1 MAGRVTPVLLC
12 GGSGTRLWPLSTDSS
27 PKQLLALTGPETML
41 QLTAARVPPGD
52 LFAEPLVVA
61 AAALA
66 DSVEGQLASRAT
78 LILEPSARNTA
89 PAAALA
95 ALTAEPGDLLLVM
108 PSDHLIADVAAFHAA
123 VAEGVKLAERDMLVV
138 FGVPPTRAETGYG
151 YIKRGAP
158 LGDRA
163 FAAERFVEKPERKT
177 AEAWLRQGGYDWNAG
192 IFLFRAGA
200 FLDAL
205 ATHAPEVLAAAR
217 DALAAGTR
225 AGGRRLPDAD
235 AFARSP
241 SISIDYAVMEKAER
255 IAVVPVEM
263 GWSDIGSW
271 AALYDVSAI
280 DESGNALSAGTLAI
294 DSTGCLLRST
304 GPRVVAIGV
313 ENLVVIATG
322 DSVLVVPRDQS
333 QRVREA
339 VERIAAEPKS
349 DD

>member
-1 MAGRVTPVLLC
+1 MPGRVIPVLLC
-12 GGSGTRLWPLSTDSS
+12 GGSGTRLWPLSTDSR
-27 PKQLLALTGPETML
+27 PKQLLPLTGPDTML
-41 QLTAARVPPGD
+41 QLTAARVPAGD
-52 LFAEPLVVA
+52 LFGEPLVVA

-66 DSVEGQLASRAT
+66 DSVEEQLATPAT

-95 ALTAEPGDLLLVM
+95 ALAAAPGDLLLVM
-108 PSDHLIADVAAFHAA
+108 PSDHLVADVSAFHAA
-123 VAEGVKLAERDMLVV
+123 VAEGIELARRDMLVV

-151 YIKRGAP
+151 YIKRGAA

-163 FAAERFVEKPERKT
+163 FAVERFVEKPDRET
-177 AEAWLRQGGYDWNAG
+177 AEAWLGQGGYDWNAG

-205 ATHAPEVLAAAR
+205 AAHAPEVLAAAR
-217 DALAAGTR
+217 GSLAA
-225 AGGRRLPDAD
+225 ASKAGRRLLPDAA

-241 SISIDYAVMEKAER
+241 SISIDYAVMEKADR

-271 AALYDVSAI
+271 AALYDVSAT
-280 DESGNALSAGTLAI
+280 DEDGNALSAGAMAI
-294 DSTGCLLRST
+294 DSKGCLLRST

-313 ENLVVIATG
+313 EDLVVIATG
-322 DSVLVVPRDQS
+322 DSVLVVPRDRS

-339 VERIAAEPKS
+339 VERIAAEPKA
-349 DD
+349 DE